1 MDRDGIPPIKV
12 QGKCAKKQIIV
23 KKAKK
28 VKKKPKVCY
37 LYGRPVSPCVR
48 GKG

>member
-1 MDRDGIPPIKV
+1 VPAGKV
-12 QGKCAKKQIIV
+12 KTNGKCVRKKIVV

-28 VKKKPKVCY
+28 VKKPPKTCY
-37 LYGRPVSPCVR
+37 LNGRPVSPCVR